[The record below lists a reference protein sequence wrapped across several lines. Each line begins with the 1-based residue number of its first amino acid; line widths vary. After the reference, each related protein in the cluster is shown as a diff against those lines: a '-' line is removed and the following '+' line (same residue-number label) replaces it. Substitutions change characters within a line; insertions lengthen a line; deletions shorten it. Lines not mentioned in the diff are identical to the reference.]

1 MVGVF
6 VARSASSV
14 RVAVTGAGNVV
25 FRHAGL
31 EAALTRDFSP
41 AAVEGVAV
49 DTAGINAD
57 LHASAEYRA
66 QLIRVQTQRAVQQAL
81 AG

>member
-1 MVGVF
+1 
-6 VARSASSV
+6 
-14 RVAVTGAGNVV
+14 
-25 FRHAGL
+25 
-31 EAALTRDFSP
+31 
-41 AAVEGVAV
+41 V